1 MLLNGIAMDSSK
13 RNMVLAILALLGV
26 FATLDIFAHKAAPY
40 FWIKLVLAVG
50 FSITCV
56 VAMSDRQARD
66 VFFSGVA
73 ALFTLFAIAMTFGDR
88 THANWWPLFLG
99 FLGAASLFVLITRK
113 KRETLLGIAAIVGLR
128 LLVVGIAYTLH

>member
-1 MLLNGIAMDSSK
+1 MLVNGSSMNRSKLNTL
-13 RNMVLAILALLGV
+13 LAIFALLGV
-26 FATLDIFAHKAAPY
+26 FAALDIVAHKTAPH

-50 FSITCV
+50 FSATCV
-56 VAMSDRQARD
+56 IAMTDRDARD

-73 ALFTLFAIAMTFGDR
+73 ALFSLFAIAMTFGDR

-113 KRETLLGIAAIVGLR
+113 KREALLGIAAIVGLR
-128 LLVVGIAYTLH
+128 LLLVGIVYVLH